1 MVLCEVE
8 TLSKN
13 MLELVS
19 NLFVLFRVQACILV
33 DELRLFNFLR
43 SSLLL
48 WNSRFNYLWLRVNV
62 FYNFFDQI
70 FHLKNFD
77 FVLEVF

>member
-1 MVLCEVE
+1 
-8 TLSKN
+8 